1 MTSLGITGE
10 WGMEYR
16 FNAEE
21 WDRLTTEQQIK
32 RCDLLT
38 EEARK
43 LAKSATPAL
52 AAVYLRIAD
61 DWFTLA
67 AEIERA
73 G

>member
-1 MTSLGITGE
+1 
-10 WGMEYR
+10 MEYR

-21 WDRLTTEQQIK
+21 WAALTTEQKIK

-38 EEARK
+38 EQART
-43 LAKSATPAL
+43 LAKSAPPAL
-52 AAVYLRIAD
+52 AATYLRIAD

-73 G
+73 GWISN